1 MGDQS
6 YIVGEKMREDLLKIL
21 GMRSEDRPK
30 LPKQEREVRR
40 RIILRFKTRIKDGSG
55 RHYYVF
61 WVEGY
66 TRKRYS
72 TNPDVFSLLDFKAE
86 IEIRKHF
93 EIIDKED
100 NGKQTLW
107 LQGLLLDKA
116 RGLID

>member
-1 MGDQS
+1 M
-6 YIVGEKMREDLLKIL
+6 KEDLIKLF
-21 GMRSEDRPK
+21 GMSEKETEGRQPK
-30 LPKQEREVRR
+30 PQVREQR
-40 RIILRFKTRIKDGSG
+40 RIILRFKTRIKDETGK
-55 RHYYVF
+55 HYYVF

-100 NGKQTLW
+100 SGKQTLW
-107 LQGLLLDKA
+107 LRGLLIDKA
-116 RGLID
+116 RGLIY